1 MLPILSKHFGLYRY
15 LFIYLFIY
23 LYLLKDVFFS
33 SGNESLISFIIV
45 CYFLGGNNEV
55 RKYPRN
61 NWHLLRDFNLE
72 LRKIIRFINKT

>member
-1 MLPILSKHFGLYRY
+1 MLPILSKHFGLYR
-15 LFIYLFIY
+15 YLFIY

-45 CYFLGGNNEV
+45 CYFLGGNKEV

-61 NWHLLRDFNLE
+61 NWHPLRDLNLA
-72 LRKIIRFINKT
+72 LRKIILFINRT